1 MKSKSANTL
10 FGMFFILT
18 LVLSACAPAE
28 PGPQDGAASEPTEP
42 GAEVVESPTLP
53 AEDVPGPI
61 VIDAADP
68 CTLLTEEQVEAGF
81 SASVAAVTPQT
92 ENIGTECEYDF
103 DTEGTQLRVTFY
115 EGAAAKQYFAVLIN
129 AAEESCE
136 AFFDALFT
144 VGLGEG
150 SGEDLSAT
158 PLQDLYRQYIA
169 VLGSCMYVHTED
181 RPEVGTN
188 VNATE
193 TIAFN
198 WSSNVAV
205 LGDER
210 VVELTYQENLPAEVQ
225 EALSGAT
232 DKESTYAVAGPFRES
247 VLAGYTEIL
256 LGLLEEATQ

>member
-1 MKSKSANTL
+1 MKSKSVSVS
-10 FGMFFILT
+10 FGLFFISSI

-28 PGPQDGAASEPTEP
+28 RGPVADGEPTEP
-42 GAEVVESPTLP
+42 GVEVVESATLP
-53 AEDVPGPI
+53 PADVPGPI
-61 VIDAADP
+61 EIGAAEP
-68 CTLLTEEQVEAGF
+68 CALLTEEQVEGAFG
-81 SASVAAVTPQT
+81 ASVAAVSPQS
-92 ENIGTECEYDF
+92 ESIGTECEYDF
-103 DTEGTQLRVTFY
+103 ETEGTQLRVTFY
-115 EGAAAKQYFAVLIN
+115 EGTPAKEYFAVLIN
-129 AAEESCE
+129 AAEESCD
-136 AFFDALFT
+136 AFFEAIFSA
-144 VGLGEG
+144 GLGDG

-181 RPEVGTN
+181 RPEVGAN

-232 DKESTYAVAGPFRES
+232 DKESTYEVAVPYRDS
-247 VLAGYTEIL
+247 VLAGYTNIL
-256 LGLLEEATQ
+256 LGLIQEATQ